1 MKDHIQI
8 AAEILKNAKH
18 VVAFTG
24 AGISVES
31 GIPPFRGID
40 GLWSNY
46 NPQVLDLSYFHNNPL
61 ESWKVI
67 KEIFYDFF
75 GKAKPNDAHKG
86 IAFLEEAGIVKETI
100 TQNIDNLHQEA
111 GSKIIHEFHGNS
123 QQLICT
129 SCSATY
135 PAASIDLNKL
145 PPLCKSCNS
154 LLKPDFIFF
163 GEGIPQEAYSASV
176 KAAQNADVFLVIGT
190 TGEVMPAC
198 HIPILAKEKGS
209 KIIEINPEESKYT
222 KSITDIFLQD
232 KASIVMNKLIKS
244 INKL

>member
-1 MKDHIQI
+1 MKERIRI
-8 AAEILKNAKH
+8 AANILKNAKH

-40 GLWSNY
+40 GLWSNHD
-46 NPQVLDLSYFHNNPL
+46 PQVLDLSYFYANPL
-61 ESWKVI
+61 ESWTVI

-135 PAASIDLNKL
+135 PAFEINLNKL
-145 PPLCKSCNS
+145 PPLCDSCHS

-163 GEGIPQEAYSASV
+163 GEGIPQEAYEASV
-176 KAAQNADVFLVIGT
+176 KAAQNADVFLVVGT
-190 TGEVMPAC
+190 TGEVTPSC
-198 HIPILAKEKGS
+198 HIPILAKEKGA
-209 KIIEINPEESKYT
+209 KIIEINPEESKFT
-222 KSITDIFLQD
+222 NSITDIYLQK
-232 KASIVMNKLIKS
+232 KASIIMNQLINL
-244 INKL
+244 INIK